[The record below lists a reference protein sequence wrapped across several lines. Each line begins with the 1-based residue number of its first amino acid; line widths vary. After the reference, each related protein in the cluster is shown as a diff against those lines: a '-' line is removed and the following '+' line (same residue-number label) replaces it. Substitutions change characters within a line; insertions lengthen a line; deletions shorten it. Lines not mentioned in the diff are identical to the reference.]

1 MKYQWLN
8 KETGSEQEVILHVVI
23 SQKYLAEI
31 SYKLLLCRYLV
42 LKNIIFGWTIVSI
55 FLGELSL

>member
-8 KETGSEQEVILHVVI
+8 KEIGSEQEVILHVVI

-31 SYKLLLCRYLV
+31 SYKLLLCQYLV
-42 LKNIIFGWTIVSI
+42 
-55 FLGELSL
+55 